1 MILLALFFFFI
12 LATGTCLALLV
23 TSALKAKYII
33 PLDGAMRGEKTR
45 LQKRHIYWVKWYYLM
60 ALISVLLIVLVVA
73 ENNGRWGPMWLQ
85 EAHMVLTKILS
96 PLLILSLIFNG
107 KKYPKMHVICV
118 YTQMLVFTP
127 TLITGMSLSL
137 LHPLLFG

>member
-12 LATGTCLALLV
+12 LATGTCLVLLV
-23 TSALKAKYII
+23 TSALKAKHII
-33 PLDGAMRGEKTR
+33 PLDSVIRREKIR

-60 ALISVLLIVLVVA
+60 ALISVLLIIMVVA

-85 EAHMVLTKILS
+85 ETHMVLTKILS
-96 PLLILSLIFNG
+96 PLLILTLIFNG
-107 KKYPKMHVICV
+107 KKYPKMHVVCV
-118 YTQMLVFTP
+118 YAQMLAFAP
-127 TLITGMSLSL
+127 TLITGMCLSL